1 MARHL
6 QVFANDCAGMGRF
19 HRRNFGLNP
28 VEHIWDDL
36 REKAFHNRVFESI
49 DGLEHHLEV
58 SLRELEQDTER
69 VRSIVAWPWIIKAL
83 MN

>member
-1 MARHL
+1 MAYFRVTDRTAKYETGIVAAQFAGVKSRGTHL
-6 QVFANDCAGMGRF
+6 
-19 HRRNFGLNP
+19 
-28 VEHIWDDL
+28 
-36 REKAFHNRVFESI
+36 KAFHNRVFESI